1 MDAFVLKK
9 IHDMKGRKTLNICPL
24 CCRENADVNKPNYD
38 DFYVHC
44 SFCGSFFITSTALV
58 NLEQHLRNKLPSI
71 IRERAV
77 KGMSRLAIFSERPR
91 LEENRVGSY
100 YRVVTL
106 EEVEDMFPKNISER
120 IDRTLINLTSITAY
134 PGSKIKIET
143 SDKNLFFTESNDG
156 METLFLMEQLVNDG
170 YVIGH
175 VKIPTELKVTVK
187 GWNSVSEL
195 QRKEEDSKGSKQ
207 AFIAMWFSSE
217 MDAAAEQGIKK
228 AISDCG
234 YNPVRIDQKEHN
246 NKIDDEIIAEIKQ
259 SNFVIADFTGQRGG
273 VYFEAGYAMGLG
285 KPVIW
290 TVRSDDLTNVHFDTR
305 QYAHIVWNDTED
317 LYQKL
322 FNRIKATIA
331 TPSIGAHAEK
341 ESI

>member
-1 MDAFVLKK
+1 
-9 IHDMKGRKTLNICPL
+9 MKGRETLNSCPL
-24 CCRENADVNKPNYD
+24 CYRDANVRNPNDD
-38 DFYVHC
+38 DFYVDC
-44 SFCGSFFITSTALV
+44 SVCGSFFITSTAL
-58 NLEQHLRNKLPSI
+58 NNIGQRLRNKLPSI
-71 IRERAV
+71 IGERDV

-91 LEENRVGSY
+91 PEEINIDLY
-100 YRVVTL
+100 FYRVVTL
-106 EEVEDMFPKNISER
+106 EEIEEIFPKNISER
-120 IDRTLINLTSITAY
+120 IDRTLINLTNITAY
-134 PGSKIKIET
+134 PGSNITIET
-143 SDKNLFFTESNDG
+143 SNKNLFFTESNDG
-156 METLFLMEQLVNDG
+156 VEILFLMEQLVNDG
-170 YVIGH
+170 YVKGY
-175 VKIPTELKVTVK
+175 VKIPTVLKVTVK
-187 GWNSVSEL
+187 GWNRVSEL
-195 QRKEEDSKGSKQ
+195 QRKEGDSKGSKQ

-217 MDAAAEQGIKK
+217 MDDAAEQGIKK

-234 YNPVRIDQKEHN
+234 YNPIRIDQKEHN
-246 NKIDDEIIAEIKQ
+246 NKIDDEIIAEINK

-322 FNRIKATIA
+322 FNRIKATIP